1 MDEIDTDKAIAAA
14 TAAFPTF
21 AVTPARIRARMLLEL
36 DKLFREAK
44 DDIAQLITMETG
56 KPLVEAKGEV
66 DYAGESVLPV
76 LSLIVQH
83 HTPGPWPA
91 RRNGFKAK

>member
-1 MDEIDTDKAIAAA
+1 MDEVDTDKAIAAA
-14 TAAFPTF
+14 AAAFPAF
-21 AVTPARIRARMLLEL
+21 AATPARVRARMLLEL

-66 DYAGESVLPV
+66 EYAGEPALLV
-76 LSLIVQH
+76 LSLNVQH